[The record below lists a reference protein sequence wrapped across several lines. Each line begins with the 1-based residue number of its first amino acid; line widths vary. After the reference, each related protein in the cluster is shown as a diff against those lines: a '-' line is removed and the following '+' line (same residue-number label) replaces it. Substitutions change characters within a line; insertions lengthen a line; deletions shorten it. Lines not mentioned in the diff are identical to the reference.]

1 MPNADGQLLSGWA
14 LALVAG
20 LVVAALIAGFAT
32 AGYFI
37 ATRRARRPFVGFII
51 RYAVVFLSLL
61 LLEAGFLWLAPSV
74 HAGMQHLTA
83 VVVGWAVGLGG
94 AGNSVS
100 GSTLTLQDPAI
111 AFEID
116 VACLGGILFW
126 SYVALVVAEP
136 AATRR
141 QRLLGLGAG
150 LLVLVA
156 FNLFRITTSIYVE
169 WSTGVNI
176 HDYFY
181 FFNMV
186 FVLCVWA
193 IWLRI
198 IRPKR
203 RAAAPKAA

>member
-1 MPNADGQLLSGWA
+1 
-14 LALVAG
+14 LA
-20 LVVAALIAGFAT
+20 
-32 AGYFI
+32 
-37 ATRRARRPFVGFII
+37 
-51 RYAVVFLSLL
+51 
-61 LLEAGFLWLAPSV
+61 EAGK
-74 HAGMQHLTA
+74 
-83 VVVGWAVGLGG
+83 
-94 AGNSVS
+94 SVS
-100 GSTLTLQDPAI
+100 GSTLTLQDPAV
-111 AFEID
+111 AFEINA
-116 VACLGGILFW
+116 ACLGGILFW
-126 SYVALVVAEP
+126 SYVALVLAE
-136 AATRR
+136 AALTRR

-203 RAAAPKAA
+203 PAAAPRAA

>member
-1 MPNADGQLLSGWA
+1 MLNTNGQLLSGWA
-14 LALVAG
+14 IAIVAG
-20 LVVAALIAGFAT
+20 LIIAALIAGFAT

-51 RYAVVFLSLL
+51 RYAAVFLSLL
-61 LLEAGFLWLAPSV
+61 LLEAVFLWLAPSV

-83 VVVGWAVGLGG
+83 VVVGWAEGLAG
-94 AGNSVS
+94 ADNSVS
-100 GSTLTLQDPAI
+100 GSTSP
-111 AFEID
+111 

-126 SYVALVVAEP
+126 SYVALVLAEP
-136 AATRR
+136 AVTRR

-156 FNLFRITTSIYVE
+156 FNLFRIATSIYVE

>member
-1 MPNADGQLLSGWA
+1 LLNTNGQLLSGWA
-14 LALVAG
+14 LAIVAG
-20 LVVAALIAGFAT
+20 LIIAALIAGFAT

-94 AGNSVS
+94 ADSSVS
-100 GSTLTLQDPAI
+100 GSTLTLPDRAMT
-111 AFEID
+111 FEISA
-116 VACLGGILFW
+116 ACLGGILFW
-126 SYVALVVAEP
+126 SYVALVLAEP
-136 AATRR
+136 VATRK

-156 FNLFRITTSIYVE
+156 FNLFRIAASIYVE

-203 RAAAPKAA
+203 RAATIKAA

>member
-1 MPNADGQLLSGWA
+1 
-14 LALVAG
+14 
-20 LVVAALIAGFAT
+20 
-32 AGYFI
+32 
-37 ATRRARRPFVGFII
+37 
-51 RYAVVFLSLL
+51 
-61 LLEAGFLWLAPSV
+61 
-74 HAGMQHLTA
+74 MQHLTA

-94 AGNSVS
+94 ADNSVS
-100 GSTLTLQDPAI
+100 GSTLTLQAPAI
-111 AFEID
+111 AFKID

-126 SYVALVVAEP
+126 SYVALVLAEP
-136 AATRR
+136 AVTRR

-156 FNLFRITTSIYVE
+156 FNLFRIATSIYVE

-181 FFNMV
+181 LFNMV

-193 IWLRI
+193 AWLRI

>member
-1 MPNADGQLLSGWA
+1 LLNTNGQLLSGWA
-14 LALVAG
+14 LAIVAG
-20 LVVAALIAGFAT
+20 LVIAALIAGFAT

-61 LLEAGFLWLAPSV
+61 LLEAAFLWLAPSV

-83 VVVGWAVGLGG
+83 VIAGWAVGLGG
-94 AGNSVS
+94 ARNSVS

-116 VACLGGILFW
+116 AACLGGILFW
-126 SYVALVVAEP
+126 SYVALVLADP

-141 QRLLGLGAG
+141 QRLLGLAAG

-193 IWLRI
+193 IWLRT

-203 RAAAPKAA
+203 GAATPKAA